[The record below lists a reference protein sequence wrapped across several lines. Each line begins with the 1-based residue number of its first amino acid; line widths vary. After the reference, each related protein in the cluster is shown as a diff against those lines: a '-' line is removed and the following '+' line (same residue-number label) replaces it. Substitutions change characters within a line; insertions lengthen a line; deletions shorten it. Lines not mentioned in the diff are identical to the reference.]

1 MVEIERKIKEMGLE
15 LPEVSKG
22 NKTWARCK
30 RAGNFVYTSQTGPWQ
45 LINRNKHHLMRGAIG
60 RERTVEEAK
69 ELSKMCALSILA
81 ALKNELGDLDK
92 IDRFVK
98 TDFYIYGID
107 EDDIPYPDIA
117 ASASKLF
124 IELYGENGRAAK
136 SVTPWNG
143 IGGTSGQF
151 GTIELG
157 VIVYIKD

>member
-15 LPEVSKG
+15 LPEVSTG
-22 NKTWARCK
+22 NKTWVRCK

-45 LINRNKHHLMRGAIG
+45 LLNRNEHHLMRGAIG

-69 ELSKMCALSILA
+69 ELSKMCALSVLA

-98 TDFYIYGID
+98 TEFYIYGID
-107 EDDIPYPDIA
+107 DDNIPYPDIA
-117 ASASKLF
+117 ASASELF
-124 IELYGENGRAAK
+124 VELYGENGRAAK
-136 SVTPWNG
+136 TMNPWNG
-143 IGGTSGQF
+143 IGGTLGKF
-151 GTIELG
+151 ATIELA